1 MAMWIIE
8 IDDLNGMT
16 KADTT
21 DYITTAIRA
30 WANGSDPDHPFYGSF
45 LDTAKGVLHVREL
58 TTAQAITVK
67 ATLKRFKS
75 CGKL

>member
-8 IDDLNGMT
+8 IHDLNGMT

-30 WANGSDPDHPFYGSF
+30 WANGSEPEHPFFGSF
-45 LDTAKGVLHVREL
+45 LDASRDGVMHVREL

-67 ATLKRFKS
+67 ATMKRFR
-75 CGKL
+75 